1 MKPRPRATKTDDP
14 GIRER
19 ILAAAMTVLQ
29 EDGIQGLSQVQVAG
43 RANVRQSHLT
53 YYFPKRHD
61 LIEAVAIRFLE
72 GIVSHGLDE
81 AAAASATG
89 GDASSLLQRLAA
101 IIVDGRHMR
110 MFTGVIVE
118 ADGDPK
124 VRAILVRVT
133 LRLQSMLAAELGG
146 DDATERAAII
156 LANLW
161 GLGLYHFVL
170 RPKRPGALVE
180 RSIATVTAA
189 APAASTRTKK
199 R

>member
-1 MKPRPRATKTDDP
+1 MKANAHASKTDES

-19 ILAAAMTVLQ
+19 ILAAALTVLQ
-29 EDGIQGLSQVQVAG
+29 EDGIQGLSQVQVAR
-43 RANVRQSHLT
+43 RAKVRQSHLT
-53 YYFPKRHD
+53 YYFAKRHD

-72 GIVSHGLDE
+72 GVAHGLDE
-81 AAAASATG
+81 ARAS

-101 IIVDGRHMR
+101 FIVEPRHMR

-118 ADGDPK
+118 ADADPR

-133 LRLQSMLAAELGG
+133 LRLQSTLAAKLGG
-146 DDATERAAII
+146 DDAAERASII

-161 GLGLYHFVL
+161 GLGLYDFVL
-170 RPKRPGALVE
+170 RPKRPGEL
-180 RSIATVTAA
+180 TAA
-189 APAASTRTKK
+189 YIASITAPASARHTRKTK